1 MWRMRVV
8 IIAVLL
14 LSIVGLSVQA
24 LYSGA
29 VVTETAVSSFGSG
42 LTMCSAPIQPVNLQ
56 NPTIITDCTRA
67 GVQAALDNGGHIT
80 FNCGPNLVSIPID
93 QTLVVTQD
101 VVLDGGNLVT
111 LDGQNQVKIL
121 EKPWTP
127 APVSVTVQHLRF
139 ANGRAP
145 SSSDLSENSGSAIT
159 LGHPG
164 SRLHVINSTFEN
176 NHTTSVTQSDN
187 QGGAIFVSNAYETVI
202 VGSLFANNSAGNG
215 GAFGGIATGL
225 IIYNSRFSGNH
236 AVDTTSGGIVRGYG
250 GAIHLD
256 GVRNSYNPNS
266 NKTVDVCGSIFENNQ
281 SVRGGG
287 AFSSV
292 VSDNYG
298 TKASFA
304 RSTFLANEVTGLN
317 GEYGQGGAIYH
328 IEDDHAGG
336 RSEDNFEIANS
347 TFHGNLALRQGGAI
361 WVLVLGNGR
370 IVNSTFE
377 GNSTTAPFN
386 TVGQGGA
393 GMITLGHI
401 DIVNTTFANNHAA
414 YQAGALHAGSATD
427 PDRVVTLRNTIF
439 LDNTLNEQ
447 DLPSE
452 TRWQG
457 YHTNRPMV
465 DGGQNIQQPRYK
477 PTYNNDV
484 NNNIVPNPLY
494 VDPLLAPL
502 ADNGGFNDTMA
513 LLTGS
518 PAINAGAAGC
528 PASDQRFAPRVGQC
542 DIGPYEYGGVPPV
555 SNRLAIDVLV
565 SDLNGTLPY
574 TQTVAYELT
583 LVNGDTAPVFG
594 VTMTATLPSA
604 ITFANWVQQSGA
616 FVVGDMVQWGPADL
630 AVGETVRVVFT
641 ADINAPAGTEV
652 SVMAVFQT
660 TSGESGSDTATFTV
674 SQRPQ
679 WRSYLPLIMH

>member
-1 MWRMRVV
+1 MGRQGFLFAIV
-8 IIAVLL
+8 IFMSLVTMAVQGQQSEAPLL
-14 LSIVGLSVQA
+14 A
-24 LYSGA
+24 
-29 VVTETAVSSFGSG
+29 TAVSDFGSE
-42 LTMCSAPIQPVNLQ
+42 LTMCPAPFQPVNLQ
-56 NPTIITDCTRA
+56 NPTIITDCTGA
-67 GVQAALDNGGHIT
+67 GLQAALDHGGHVA
-80 FNCGPNLVSIPID
+80 FDCGPDPVSIPIN

-127 APVSVTVQHLRF
+127 APVSLTVQHLRF

-164 SRLHVINSTFEN
+164 SRLHVLNSTFEN

-202 VGSLFANNSAGNG
+202 VGSQFTNNSAGNG

-225 IIYNSRFSGNH
+225 VIYNSRFSGNQ

-281 SVRGGG
+281 AVRGGG

-298 TKASFA
+298 TKATFA
-304 RSTFLANEVTGLN
+304 RSTFANNEVTGLN

-328 IEDDHAGG
+328 IEDDHADG
-336 RSEDNFEIANS
+336 RGEDNLEIANS
-347 TFHGNLALRQGGAI
+347 TFQGNLALRQGGAV
-361 WVLVLGNGR
+361 WLLVLGNGR
-370 IVNSTFE
+370 IINSTFA

-393 GMITLGHI
+393 AMVSLGHI
-401 DIVNTTFANNHAA
+401 EIVNTTFAHNHAA
-414 YQAGALHAGSATD
+414 YQAGALHAGSATN

-484 NNNIVPNPLY
+484 NNNIVPAPLY

-502 ADNGGFNDTMA
+502 ANNGGYNDTMA
-513 LLTGS
+513 LQPGS
-518 PAINAGAAGC
+518 PAIDAGAAGC
-528 PASDQRFAPRVGQC
+528 PANDQRFAPRVGPC
-542 DIGPYEYGGVPPV
+542 DIGPYEFGGVPPI
-555 SNRLAIDVLV
+555 SNRLRLDVQV
-565 SDLNGTLPY
+565 SDLNGALPY
-574 TQTVAYELT
+574 SQTVAYELT
-583 LVNGDTAPVFG
+583 LVNGDTAPVSG
-594 VTMTATLPSA
+594 VTLAATLPTAVS
-604 ITFANWVQQSGA
+604 FAYWVQQSGA
-616 FVVGDMVQWGPADL
+616 ALVGDTVAWGPGVL
-630 AVGETVRVVFT
+630 AAGEALRVIFT
-641 ADINAPAGTEV
+641 TDINAPAGTV
-652 SVMAVFQT
+652 ITVTAVFHT
-660 TSGESGSDTATFTV
+660 NNGETGSDTATFTAG
-674 SQRPQ
+674 QRPS
-679 WRSYLPLIMH
+679 WRSYLPLLMR